1 MTGRSRPYSY
11 LYINFKWLFLFPINI
26 CEKYYLKFTH
36 LTAPITPIEVSAKM
50 QIESIS
56 DLIVTR
62 FPPSPTGF
70 LHVGNARTAVFNWLY
85 ARRMKGKF
93 VLRIEDTDTERSTQQ
108 AIDAIFEALEWLG
121 IDWDEGPYY
130 QTKRL
135 DIYQQYLDRLI
146 DSGHAYYCTC
156 SPDEIEAMR
165 KKAMATGGKP
175 KYDGTCRDKGLPISS
190 DAVIRLKAPLSG
202 TTVVEDVIK
211 GNIVFQNDE
220 LDDFIVCR
228 SDGIPTYNFAVVID
242 DMTMQVNTVIRGDD
256 HIMNT
261 PKQILIYKAL
271 DSPLPV
277 FGHVPMV
284 LGTDKSRFSKRHGAV
299 SVSAYRDMGYLP
311 DAMLNYLVRLG
322 WSHGDQE
329 FFTRQELIQVF
340 DLEHI
345 GKSAGVFDSEKLLAL
360 NADHI
365 RATPVDQLIKP
376 LKPFLG
382 RHGIT
387 VEDNHLLVRVIE
399 TLHARSKTLDEMAQS
414 AVFYFTDEIDY
425 EEKAAKKFLKPAV
438 LEALQLLLAQLES
451 LDAFSEENLEAA
463 FKTVMEQTGLKLG
476 KIAQPV
482 RVALTG
488 RTASPG
494 IFEVAAII
502 GKGKVIS
509 RLNKAIRFIKARP

>member
-1 MTGRSRPYSY
+1 MNAEIKNDP
-11 LYINFKWLFLFPINI
+11 
-26 CEKYYLKFTH
+26 
-36 LTAPITPIEVSAKM
+36 V
-50 QIESIS
+50 
-56 DLIVTR
+56 VTR

-70 LHVGNARTAVFNWLY
+70 LHVGNARTAIFNWLY

-93 VLRIEDTDTERSTQQ
+93 ILRIEDTDTERSTQE
-108 AIDAIFEALEWLG
+108 AIDVIFDALEWLG
-121 IDWDEGPYY
+121 IDWDEGPFY

-135 DIYQQYLDRLI
+135 EIYNDYLERLI
-146 DSGHAYYCTC
+146 DSGRAYYCTC

-165 KKAMATGGKP
+165 QKAMSTGGKP
-175 KYDGTCRDKGLPISS
+175 KYDGTCRNKGLSKTK

-256 HIMNT
+256 HVMNT
-261 PKQILIYKAL
+261 PKQILLYNAL
-271 DSPLPV
+271 DCPLPI

-299 SVSAYRDMGYLP
+299 SVSAYRDMGFLP

-329 FFTRQELIQVF
+329 FFTRQELIEVF

-345 GKSAGVFDSEKLLAL
+345 GRAAGVFDTDKLLAL

-365 RATPVDQLIKP
+365 RATPVEKLVEP
-376 LKPFLG
+376 LQPFLKQRSIEVKDSG
-382 RHGIT
+382 LMIKI
-387 VEDNHLLVRVIE
+387 IE
-399 TLHARSKTLDEMAQS
+399 TLHARSKTLDDMAEQ
-414 AVFYFTDEIDY
+414 ALFYFTDDITY
-425 EEKAAKKFLKPAV
+425 EEKAAKKFLKPAAV
-438 LEALQLLLAQLES
+438 EALRLLIDQLDKLE
-451 LDAFSEENLEAA
+451 DFSKENLETA
-463 FKTVMEQTGLKLG
+463 FKAVMDQTGLKLG

-488 RTASPG
+488 KTASPG
-494 IFEVAAII
+494 IFEVTAII
-502 GKGKVIS
+502 GKDKVIS
-509 RLNKAIRFIKARP
+509 RLKKAIQFIEARPQ